1 MLGSLSPTSLALSST
16 DLSPFPWYRDNSSYT
31 CTNKT
36 MWVETEVTSQIKG
49 TWACCFDISLKNVP
63 TSHAIS
69 QQCTGCKMKFPIPPA
84 DMKLTFYWLFSTNP
98 AEDRANC
105 QMCMTFGSILYRI
118 GGRTVSKMSNF
129 ISTGQIGKNFLFHPV
144 MYCQSVCVG
153 EGGGRWYPLYTLY
166 TAAMHLLCVN
176 VSSQCKSSRFA
187 AAVVN

>member
-36 MWVETEVTSQIKG
+36 MLWVETEVTSQIKR

-69 QQCTGCKMKFPIPPA
+69 LQCTGCKMKFPIPPA
-84 DMKLTFYWLFSTNP
+84 TWNWRFIDCSPPILQKIEPTV
-98 AEDRANC
+98 R
-105 QMCMTFGSILYRI
+105 FGSILYRI